1 MLNDFLKVFPTL
13 FLIFFFL
20 MKGGSRQPPPPP
32 YREPPRPSPLGGGR
46 GSSPYRSSP
55 APSAVNAMTPS
66 PGRSTSTPPRPS
78 PVRYDMNV
86 QPNDDSV
93 PSSAFDGRDDQSRRS
108 RRNLRLVNNQISFIN
123 RNSFRFFF
131 FFFLLRRKIDR
142 KARFFLG
149 VVNQLWLED
158 INVHLSDGT
167 SLTAFLFCFPFS
179 PFSVLFLRVAEF
191 VVVILSIE
199 FNDFDYLIYI

>member
-1 MLNDFLKVFPTL
+1 MTTRFLL
-13 FLIFFFL
+13 QL
-20 MKGGSRQPPPPP
+20 
-32 YREPPRPSPLGGGR
+32 
-46 GSSPYRSSP
+46 
-55 APSAVNAMTPS
+55 
-66 PGRSTSTPPRPS
+66 
-78 PVRYDMNV
+78 
-86 QPNDDSV
+86 
-93 PSSAFDGRDDQSRRS
+93 
-108 RRNLRLVNNQISFIN
+108 
-123 RNSFRFFF
+123 F